1 MQIDLVFT
9 GELSQGQDAAKLIII
24 LHGQGLFRRGIAP
37 LVDVKHVLKI
47 LARGLKGVVSSKLF
61 SPGALIPPRY
71 GF

>member
-37 LVDVKHVLKI
+37 LVDIKHALKI
-47 LARGLKGVVSSKLF
+47 FARGFKGVLSSNPF
-61 SPGALIPPRY
+61 SPAS
-71 GF
+71 